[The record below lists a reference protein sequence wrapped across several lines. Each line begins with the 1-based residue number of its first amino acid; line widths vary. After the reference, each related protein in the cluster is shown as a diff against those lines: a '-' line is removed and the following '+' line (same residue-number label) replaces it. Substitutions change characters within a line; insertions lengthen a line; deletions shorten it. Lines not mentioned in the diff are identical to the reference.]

1 MTPCGRRRPSVV
13 AVSRFPAALRRGGG
27 VWIVRQVKRPVRTW
41 QVRQDDT
48 IQPKRK
54 LKQTERTCHNC
65 GQSSAEV
72 ARMLADMM
80 VSHLGGRCFRRNLAE
95 K

>member
-1 MTPCGRRRPSVV
+1 MPCGRRRSSAV
-13 AVSRFPAALRRGGG
+13 AVSPFPAALRRRGGG

-41 QVRQDDT
+41 QIRRDDT

-54 LKQTERTCHNC
+54 LKQTECTCHNC

-80 VSHLGGRCFRRNLAE
+80 VSYLGGRCFRRILAE